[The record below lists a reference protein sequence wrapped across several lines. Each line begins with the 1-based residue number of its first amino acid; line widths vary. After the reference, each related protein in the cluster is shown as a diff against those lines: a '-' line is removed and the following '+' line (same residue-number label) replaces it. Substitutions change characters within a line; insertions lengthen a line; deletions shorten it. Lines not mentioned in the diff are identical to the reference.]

1 MGNTATGSAR
11 DRVADAA
18 VAVIARDGLDALSIR
33 RVAAEIGV
41 AIGTVQH
48 HHRTR
53 SDLVVATLERT
64 AQRQQARAMQ
74 VPPSSTMLGT
84 LTERLLTLLPHD
96 EDSRQEAIVWVAL
109 AAAAARD
116 PAIGPVQQRIVTET
130 IDGIAAVLANA
141 ISANELPP
149 EVDPIGL
156 ARRLHVIVDGY
167 LLHTTAAHLT
177 ADTTTDNQ
185 FRETL
190 AAIAG
195 H

>member
-1 MGNTATGSAR
+1 MR
-11 DRVADAA
+11 
-18 VAVIARDGLDALSIR
+18 
-33 RVAAEIGV
+33 
-41 AIGTVQH
+41 
-48 HHRTR
+48 
-53 SDLVVATLERT
+53 
-64 AQRQQARAMQ
+64 
-74 VPPSSTMLGT
+74 VPPSSTTFGT

-96 EDSRQEAIVWVAL
+96 DSSRQEAIVWVAL

-141 ISANELPP
+141 ISTNELPP
-149 EVDPIGL
+149 EVDPIDL

-177 ADTTTDNQ
+177 ADTKIDNQ

-190 AAIAG
+190 AAVASR
-195 H
+195 